1 MSVTT
6 NAEFIKYMQTL
17 PADAEVRV
25 MVNVEGKAYQG
36 DTHHFEP
43 VSLVPQ
49 NPEWVGDDAK
59 STEHIDVSE
68 CLGETTIYIGGEK

>member
-6 NAEFIKYMQTL
+6 NAEFIKYLQTL

-25 MVNVEGKAYQG
+25 LVSVEGKCYQG

-49 NPEWVGDDAK
+49 NPDWAGDEAK
-59 STEHIDVSE
+59 TTKHIDVSE
-68 CLGETTIYIGGEK
+68 CRGETMIYIGGEE